1 MYSYPAA
8 QGCSPHFM
16 AWPGHGGIQRDGKK
30 LENRQDKP
38 NKTQYCP
45 NMHTVLEIEKAIE
58 RLPEPEQRK
67 IAEWFE
73 DHRLIVASS
82 ASLASIY
89 DEEDGGE
96 NQLVCE

>member
-1 MYSYPAA
+1 
-8 QGCSPHFM
+8 
-16 AWPGHGGIQRDGKK
+16 
-30 LENRQDKP
+30 
-38 NKTQYCP
+38 
-45 NMHTVLEIEKAIE
+45 MHTVLEIEKAIE

-96 NQLVCE
+96 SQLVGE